1 MFGIEERYKAK
12 CCAKNDGMVW
22 LSRII
27 EECENYGLTPAKMLE
42 AEIRAAENK
51 PWHDSNFLKKPFLL
65 ACQAVGL
72 I

>member
-51 PWHDSNFLKKPFLL
+51 PWHDSKFLKKPFLL
-65 ACQAVGL
+65 ACQAVG
-72 I
+72 